1 MNVRR
6 IEVGPLIVV
15 LGGVLLLVSLFLD
28 WFEPGYTAWQVYEVV
43 DLLLAA
49 LGILAV
55 VAAVGA
61 MGASAPPVDPR
72 WLGVSAVASLV
83 LVLASLLN
91 HPPAAAGAD
100 VEVGLWLALVA
111 SAAVRRRPA
120 VHGAGPRVA
129 GRPGPADPGGRR
141 GRPRLARARP
151 RTRADPAR
159 RTHARAAAGARP
171 SPPES
176 KL

>member
-111 SAAVRRRPA
+111 SVLLCAGALLSTARVR
-120 VHGAGPRVA
+120 VSLDVQ
-129 GRPGPADPGGRR
+129 
-141 GRPRLARARP
+141 
-151 RTRADPAR
+151 AR
-159 RTHARAAAGARP
+159 RTRVAAVDARRASADAADPDGADAPPAQQREETE
-171 SPPES
+171 PPES